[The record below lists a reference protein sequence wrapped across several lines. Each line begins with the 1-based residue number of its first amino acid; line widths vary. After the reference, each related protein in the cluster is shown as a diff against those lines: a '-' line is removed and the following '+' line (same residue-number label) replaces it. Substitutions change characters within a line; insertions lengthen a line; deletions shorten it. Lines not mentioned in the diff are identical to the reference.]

1 MGIRSKLAPKFDLKR
16 TYLPPACY
24 TLSRM
29 EKKVV
34 CQTFTDLKVPEE
46 YSNFRNLAS
55 MEKLKLYG
63 LKSHDYYALM
73 QQVLLV
79 ASRSVLL
86 KHVDTLY
93 LDYVSFSMPY
103 AAKWSMCLNWIEYK
117 MIRW

>member
-1 MGIRSKLAPKFDLKR
+1 MGIRSELAPKFDLKR

-46 YSNFRNLAS
+46 YSNFRNLVS

-63 LKSHDYYALM
+63 LKSHDYHALM

-79 ASRSVLL
+79 AS
-86 KHVDTLY
+86 
-93 LDYVSFSMPY
+93 
-103 AAKWSMCLNWIEYK
+103 
-117 MIRW
+117 

>member
-46 YSNFRNLAS
+46 YSNFRNLVS

-63 LKSHDYYALM
+63 LKSHDYHALM

-79 ASRSVLL
+79 AS
-86 KHVDTLY
+86 
-93 LDYVSFSMPY
+93 
-103 AAKWSMCLNWIEYK
+103 
-117 MIRW
+117 

>member
-1 MGIRSKLAPKFDLKR
+1 MGIRSDLAPKFDLKR

-46 YSNFRNLAS
+46 YSNFRNLVS

-63 LKSHDYYALM
+63 LKSHDYHALM

-79 ASRSVLL
+79 AS
-86 KHVDTLY
+86 
-93 LDYVSFSMPY
+93 
-103 AAKWSMCLNWIEYK
+103 
-117 MIRW
+117 